1 MINLKVGFTL
11 AGATHVGMPQIHA
24 KEGFTLAEILV
35 TLGIIG
41 LVAAMTIPQLITNMT
56 TREMESRFKIAYSRL
71 NQMSKSY
78 EAESGMAIPVG
89 VRSGESMKVIFSKHL
104 KGFSNVNGDSWTSK
118 DEDGK
123 PTGDV
128 YKKYKNFQGLAST
141 QVCDISGTYVDIS
154 GIQYMWNDNPAAGQN
169 GPIICVDLNGSA
181 KPNISGIDYFLFIP
195 TVEGNVIPMGMEHP
209 DNSTSTSIGVNFFQ
223 DKSHCGKNGNYSC
236 AYWAV
241 TNTSPKGYGRYWQ
254 DYIRK
259 KQF

>member
-1 MINLKVGFTL
+1 MIKLKVGFTL
-11 AGATHVGMPQIHA
+11 AGAMHVGMPQIQA

-41 LVAAMTIPQLITNMT
+41 VVAAMTIPQLITNMT

-89 VRSGESMKVIFSKHL
+89 VRSGESMYVIFSKHL
-104 KGFSNVNGDSWTSK
+104 KGFSNVNGDRWDTK
-118 DEDGK
+118 DDEGNKSVAIYGK
-123 PTGDV
+123 YTNFKGQTTKQICDV
-128 YKKYKNFQGLAST
+128 
-141 QVCDISGTYVDIS
+141 SGTYVDIS
-154 GIQYMWNDNPAAGQN
+154 GIQYMWNDNPADGQN

-209 DNSTSTSIGVNFFQ
+209 DNTTSTSKGGNFFL
-223 DKSHCGKNGNYSC
+223 DKSYCGKSNNYSC